1 MNNIPTV
8 VTQKNTV
15 LLQATPFFLWVNYA
29 FTCNVT
35 PKKVLT
41 TKSRYMYSTIL
52 FSVALSL
59 TIHLVQYRVSVKLR
73 LQRNFVDF
81 FNFSGNKVRCAT
93 THCVKP
99 LS

>member
-1 MNNIPTV
+1 MPNV
-8 VTQKNTV
+8 VTKKKHGV
-15 LLQATPFFLWVNYA
+15 ATSNAVFFVGELCCKVQRHTKERLELPKADTFIQLFFL
-29 FTCNVT
+29 
-35 PKKVLT
+35 
-41 TKSRYMYSTIL
+41 
-52 FSVALSL
+52 SVALSL

-93 THCVKP
+93 THCDKP

>member
-8 VTQKNTV
+8 VTQKKHGV
-15 LLQATPFFLWVNYA
+15 ATSNAVFLWVNYA
-29 FTCNVT
+29 FKCNAT

-73 LQRNFVDF
+73 LQRKFVDF
-81 FNFSGNKVRCAT
+81 FQVFRQQGALRNDT
-93 THCVKP
+93 
-99 LS
+99 L

>member
-8 VTQKNTV
+8 VTQKTRCCYK
-15 LLQATPFFLWVNYA
+15 QRRFLWVNYA
-29 FTCNVT
+29 LKCNVT

-59 TIHLVQYRVSVKLR
+59 TIHLV
-73 LQRNFVDF
+73 
-81 FNFSGNKVRCAT
+81 
-93 THCVKP
+93 P
-99 LS
+99 

>member
-29 FTCNVT
+29 LKCNVT

-93 THCVKP
+93 THCGKP